1 MSVDL
6 TALPKCEL
14 HVHLEGS
21 LRPDTMRALAARH
34 DTSIHEDLGKA
45 YEFGS
50 FDEFVRLF
58 MLGLSL
64 LRDAEDFCAATVA
77 LATELAAQNVR
88 YVEVTT
94 TAFSH
99 ARRGVPVEEYVAG
112 LDEGRRRAGE
122 MGVELAWVID
132 IPRSLEP
139 PDSGFTADL
148 LLSGRAPAGVVG
160 IGLGGPEVGHPPN
173 LYEASFRRAKAAG
186 LLSLPHAGETAGA
199 DDMWQAVDL
208 LEADRI
214 GHGVRCLEDPRLVEH
229 LATTGLPLEVCITSN
244 LLLGVAP
251 SVEEHPIRRLREA
264 GVRLSVNTDDP
275 GYFSTTL
282 SDELGLA
289 AGLLGSDEVV
299 GLVEDAF
306 ACSALDGSR
315 RAALL
320 AELRAAIRATP
331 SR

>member
-1 MSVDL
+1 MTRDL
-6 TALPKCEL
+6 VAGLPKCEL
-14 HVHLEGS
+14 HLHFEGS

-34 DTSIHEDLGKA
+34 GTPIHQDLGSA

-77 LATELAAQNVR
+77 LAAELASQNVR
-88 YVEVTT
+88 YAEVTS

-99 ARRGVPVEEYVAG
+99 VRRGVPVEEYVAG
-112 LDEGRRRAGE
+112 LDEGRRRAAA
-122 MGVELAWVID
+122 MGVQLAWIID

-148 LLSGRAPAGVVG
+148 LLSGRAPSGTVG
-160 IGLGGPEVGHPPN
+160 IGLGGPEVDYPPS
-173 LYEASFRRAKAAG
+173 LYEPSFRRAKAAG
-186 LLSLPHAGETAGA
+186 LLSLPHAGETTGA
-199 DDMWQAVDL
+199 DSVWQALDL
-208 LEADRI
+208 LGADRI
-214 GHGVRCLEDPRLVEH
+214 GHGVRCLEDPRLVDH
-229 LATTGLPLEVCITSN
+229 LAATGVPLEVCITSN
-244 LLLGVAP
+244 VLLGVAT

-282 SDELGLA
+282 TDELALA
-289 AGLLGSDEVV
+289 ADLLGPDQVV
-299 GLVEDAF
+299 ALVEDAF
-306 ACSALDGSR
+306 ACSALDEPA
-315 RAALL
+315 RASYLT
-320 AELRAAIRATP
+320 ELRAA
-331 SR
+331 SRSS